1 MTISVLSSRRVD
13 NLDFGKVFCT
23 SAGKTTE
30 RRKNSFRRAAQKKDH
45 GISGFSSLLHAEKHK
60 EMITE

>member
-23 SAGKTTE
+23 SAGKTNE
-30 RRKNSFRRAAQKKDH
+30 RRKNSFRSAAQKQRPWD
-45 GISGFSSLLHAEKHK
+45 IRFLEFICLNCDDAEN
-60 EMITE
+60 